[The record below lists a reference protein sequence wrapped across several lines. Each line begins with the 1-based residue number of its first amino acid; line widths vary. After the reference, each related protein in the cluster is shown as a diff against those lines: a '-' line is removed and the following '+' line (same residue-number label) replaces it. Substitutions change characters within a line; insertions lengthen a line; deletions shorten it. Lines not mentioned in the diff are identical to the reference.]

1 MMNKEKRLEILNELW
16 EIEEELERTSKRVRD
31 IMRVVLR
38 LEAS

>member
-1 MMNKEKRLEILNELW
+1 MEKEKRLEVLSELW

-38 LEAS
+38 LGAS